1 MKVEIQI
8 DENCTV
14 PKVTILT
21 SEITEEILS
30 LVNKL
35 SQEMTQVL
43 SGFCDDVCEII
54 EPNSVIRIYAASG
67 KIFAV
72 TDKKEYILKQRLYEL
87 EERLDKTCFVRISNS
102 EIVNL
107 RKVKKFDLNF
117 SGTICVS
124 LCNGTTTYVS
134 RRYVKKIKYLLG
146 LI

>member
-8 DENCTV
+8 DENCIV

-35 SQEMTQVL
+35 SQDVTQVL
-43 SGFCDDVCEII
+43 SGFYDDVCEII
-54 EPNSVIRIYAASG
+54 EPNSIIRIYAASG
-67 KIFAV
+67 KVFAV

-102 EIVNL
+102 EIINI

-117 SGTICVS
+117 SGTICVY
-124 LCNGTTTYVS
+124 LCNGTVTYVS

-146 LI
+146 LT